1 MVFAF
6 HPSGL
11 IPFPFGFLATPP
23 IRMLSFFFC
32 FFSLSNYIC
41 VAERKR
47 SRAAANVQSSLNFKA
62 ISMHSPKFQTYSP
75 KNQATEFEFYILCK
89 GLNSGKPLTAPC
101 PNSFVCICKNQKQ
114 KDFYFWLLFGLWK
127 AKHFHQLLT
136 GSVIPFIRIDEFKST
151 IKAQA
156 EAVSKD
162 KYAFVQD
169 VHKVKLIERKEKQMY
184 ETLALLADVKKA
196 MMYRH
201 FKR

>member
-1 MVFAF
+1 M
-6 HPSGL
+6 
-11 IPFPFGFLATPP
+11 
-23 IRMLSFFFC
+23 
-32 FFSLSNYIC
+32 
-41 VAERKR
+41 
-47 SRAAANVQSSLNFKA
+47 
-62 ISMHSPKFQTYSP
+62 
-75 KNQATEFEFYILCK
+75 
-89 GLNSGKPLTAPC
+89 
-101 PNSFVCICKNQKQ
+101 
-114 KDFYFWLLFGLWK
+114 DFYKTLAFGLWK
-127 AKHFHQLLT
+127 AKHFHQFLT
-136 GSVIPFIRIDEFKST
+136 GSVIPFIRISDFKST

>member
-1 MVFAF
+1 LVFAF

-47 SRAAANVQSSLNFKA
+47 STAQARAKADTNFKA
-62 ISMHSPKFQTYSP
+62 SIMHSPKIHTFNP
-75 KNQATEFEFYILCK
+75 KNQTSDFDVYILCK
-89 GLNSGKPLTAPC
+89 TLS
-101 PNSFVCICKNQKQ
+101 
-114 KDFYFWLLFGLWK
+114 FGLWK
-127 AKHFHQLLT
+127 AKHFHQFLT
-136 GSVIPFIRIDEFKST
+136 GSVIPFIRISDFKST